1 MVVTRD
7 EESPLEENSLE
18 DRVNSSSAVLERL
31 YRAEGKRMWRAIAMH
46 TGSPDVASDA
56 VAEAFAQALRRGEAI
71 ERPDRW
77 VWKAA
82 FRIAAGE
89 LKHGG
94 RDTDGL
100 AERGYDFPHETVALA
115 VALSRLSPMQRGSI
129 ILHYYGKYT
138 SSEIASILGSS
149 SAAVRVHLFRARRRL
164 AALMEVA
171 RDD

>member
-1 MVVTRD
+1 MVVTPRED
-7 EESPLEENSLE
+7 NPSEGNSVE
-18 DRVNSSSAVLERL
+18 GRINSSPAGLERL
-31 YRAEGKRMWRAIAMH
+31 YRAEGKKMWRALALH

-89 LKHGG
+89 LEHRG
-94 RDTDGL
+94 RETAVR

-115 VALSRLSPMQRGSI
+115 NALGRLSPMQRGSI
-129 ILHYYGKYT
+129 ILHYYGGYT
-138 SSEIASILGSS
+138 SSEAASILGSS

-164 AALMEVA
+164 AELMEVSG
-171 RDD
+171 DD